1 MKPLQIVLLMVAG
14 AVGGAVVMRV
24 WQRVQPAAREAVVAR
39 DTASAPVGKPASVP
53 PPAAEPSV
61 AVKPVPAPAPVTS
74 AEPPA
79 HPSRFSARREAT
91 RPRPVHRIQPASKPK
106 PALVAK
112 VEPAPVSSL
121 PVAVPAAEAPQP
133 PALLPSS
140 RAHTEPENAT
150 PSYPQSAPPPPEPP
164 HMVTLNTGMLIPVC
178 LVDGLSSERNRP
190 GDTFI
195 ATLDRELV
203 VDGFVIAERG
213 SLVEGRVVAVDRGGN
228 VRGMAALA
236 VELTRLYTSDRQ
248 RVAIQTDSFE
258 RRSEPPQRED
268 AEKVGAGDVLPTR
281 GKPATLPS
289 EIRLNFRLRAAVT
302 LTEKRG

>member
-24 WQRVQPAAREAVVAR
+24 WQRPQPAAREAVVAR
-39 DTASAPVGKPASVP
+39 DTPSAPVGEPASVP
-53 PPAAEPSV
+53 PPAPV
-61 AVKPVPAPAPVTS
+61 AST
-74 AEPPA
+74 EPPA
-79 HPSRFSARREAT
+79 HPSRFSARRAAT
-91 RPRPVHRIQPASKPK
+91 RPRPVHRIQPASKPE

-112 VEPAPVSSL
+112 VEPAPVSS
-121 PVAVPAAEAPQP
+121 P
-133 PALLPSS
+133 PALVLSS
-140 RAHTEPENAT
+140 PARTEPENAA

-164 HMVTLNTGMLIPVC
+164 HLVTLNTGMLIPVC

-195 ATLDRELV
+195 ATLDKDLA
-203 VDGFVIAERG
+203 VDGFVIAGRG
-213 SLVEGRVVAVDRGGN
+213 SLVEGRVVAVDRGVQ

-248 RVAIQTDSFE
+248 RLAIQTDSFE

-268 AEKVGAGDVLPTR
+268 AVKVGVGDMLLTR
-281 GKPATLPS
+281 GQPATLPS
-289 EIRLNFRLRAAVT
+289 KIRLSFRLRADAT
-302 LTEKRG
+302 H